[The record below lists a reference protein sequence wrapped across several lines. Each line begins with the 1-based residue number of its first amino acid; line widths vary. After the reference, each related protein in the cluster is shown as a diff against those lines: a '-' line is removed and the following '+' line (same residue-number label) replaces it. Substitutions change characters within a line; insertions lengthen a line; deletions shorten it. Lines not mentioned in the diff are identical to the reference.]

1 MEDDHEALVI
11 DIGTG
16 TMKAGFCFDDAPKH
30 LIPMVLGKAK
40 NASVLVGMDQKDW
53 FIGEEAIEKKA
64 VLNLEYPVQDGYI
77 RDSQGIDHI
86 REIIENL
93 IHAGFTDALVT
104 VLDAVAAARGETRE
118 QLAASSSAT
127 ARAFFRL

>member
-1 MEDDHEALVI
+1 MDDDHEALVI

-93 IHAGFTDALVT
+93 LTKDMLINQEEYKFMIT
-104 VLDAVAAARGETRE
+104 EPPKNPRE
-118 QLAASSSAT
+118 I
-127 ARAFFRL
+127 REEFV